1 MIVNLD
7 LEIIKRIAGMKR
19 GIGYVRKDG
28 AVVVVSRTT
37 EDWHKATGIED
48 IEKLVE
54 FLRKNA
60 IATFHFHDAV
70 AFPSARDITVAYR
83 TGLPEIIIAPDEIA
97 ICFPVKHL
105 TLEEV
110 DRLVRECDIYE
121 DYWEYKEC
129 LLDKLPLNIVV
140 IKIK

>member
-7 LEIIKRIAGMKR
+7 LDVIKRIAGMKG
-19 GIGYVRKDG
+19 GIGYVREDG
-28 AVVVVSRTT
+28 AMVVVSRIT

-48 IEKLVE
+48 TKRLVE
-54 FLRKNA
+54 FLHKNA
-60 IATFHFHDAV
+60 VATFHFHDVV

-83 TGLPEIIIAPDEIA
+83 TGLPEIIIAPGEIA
-97 ICFPVKHL
+97 ICFPVKRL

-110 DRLVRECDIYE
+110 DRLVRECDTYE
-121 DYWEYKEC
+121 DYWKYKEC
-129 LLDKLPLNIVV
+129 LLDKLPLNIVI